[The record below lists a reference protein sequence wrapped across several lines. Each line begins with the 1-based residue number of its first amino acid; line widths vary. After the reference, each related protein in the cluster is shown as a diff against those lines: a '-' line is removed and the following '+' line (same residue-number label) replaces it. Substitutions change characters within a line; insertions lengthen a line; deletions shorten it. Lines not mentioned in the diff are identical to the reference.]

1 MEYTIGETE
10 EILSNIEAKL
20 DAMSSVVEGL
30 EARKGE
36 LEDHLESLLEGQ
48 ARLADLRAELD
59 ELESMDL
66 VDSDMNLWDWQ
77 DAVDGI
83 RSAISDLEEETGE

>member
-48 ARLADLRAELD
+48 SRLADLRAELD

-83 RSAISDLEEETGE
+83 RSEISDLEEETGE